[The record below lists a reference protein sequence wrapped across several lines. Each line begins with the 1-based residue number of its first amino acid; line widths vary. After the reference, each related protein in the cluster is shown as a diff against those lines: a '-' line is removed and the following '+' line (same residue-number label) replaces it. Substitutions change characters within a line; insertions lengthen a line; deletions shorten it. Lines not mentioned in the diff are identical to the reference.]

1 MKVTEI
7 ISESRTGAVPE
18 EHKKSSLGAYK
29 FRDDG
34 TDRTYN
40 LNQVMKAAAMS
51 DGSSTKSLKMDD
63 ESFAGKNNMA
73 YPYTEVEHNM
83 MKQAFNTVG
92 DTKAH
97 DLVRDHKSKELDSV
111 HKVSPIAR
119 RPRDFRKPK

>member
-1 MKVTEI
+1 MRAAEFITE
-7 ISESRTGAVPE
+7 SHPGTVPE
-18 EHKKSSLGAYK
+18 EHKKAVQGAYK

-40 LNQVMKAAAMS
+40 LNQIMKAAAMS
-51 DGSSTKSLKMDD
+51 DGSSTKALQMDD

-92 DTKAH
+92 GTHSH
-97 DLVRDHKSKELDSV
+97 DLVRDHGSKELDSV
-111 HKVSPIAR
+111 HKISPIAR
-119 RPRDFRKPK
+119 KPRDYRKG